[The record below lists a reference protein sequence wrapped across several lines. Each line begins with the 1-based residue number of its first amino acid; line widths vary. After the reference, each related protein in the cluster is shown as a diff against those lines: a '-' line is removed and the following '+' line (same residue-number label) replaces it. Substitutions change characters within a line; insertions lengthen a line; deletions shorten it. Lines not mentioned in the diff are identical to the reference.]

1 MSNELQQAVF
11 RYVHAGL
18 CTLPANRQ
26 VKYPCIKTWKQFQD
40 RLPTKIE
47 LEAWFSNSPDG
58 LCIIAGAVSGNLEI
72 IDFDLGGELFGSWC
86 EMVKTQEP
94 TLIDRLVV
102 ETTQSGGWHVM
113 YQCETDICGSMKL
126 AQRRVPVDAKDIY
139 LKKGREHVRISG
151 KEFAVCQDDGGKYVI
166 VTLIETRGQGGLFVC
181 TPTAGYELVQGELTC
196 LPVLTESQRQILLD
210 AAWALNE
217 YIPKPAPIPTGSDA
231 TVLRPGDEYNARGNM
246 AELLRSHGWE
256 LSHTSGDKQRWRRPG
271 KEIGW
276 SATLWPK
283 DNVFYVFSSNAA
295 PFKADKAYSPFMT
308 YTLLEH
314 NGDFKKAALELSKQ
328 GYGQKSEPVED
339 VDLSHLAGTDD
350 DDDETFIS
358 KIRWNGLRL
367 KTLAEMETDFQGL
380 NKPIINGLLREG
392 ETMNIIA
399 APKVGK
405 SWLVNSLSISL
416 ASGLDWLGFKTELG
430 RVLLIDNELHENT
443 LTYRYK
449 TVSEAMGLETRL
461 YNKNLIGIP
470 LRGYLKDLNELQGL
484 FAQFRPQLFK
494 VIIIDAFYRILP
506 EGMDENDNGAMAK
519 VYNTLD
525 KYANQL
531 KCAFILIHHTSK
543 GNQSLKSI
551 TDVGAGAGAQSR
563 AVDTHLTLRE
573 HEDEDTV
580 VMDAVARSWPPVK
593 SLVLRKNHPLFEI
606 DYDADPSELKGA
618 EKKRES
624 KKEPTV
630 EEFVDQCIATQD
642 PCIAGSVVE
651 QARQLFDFSEYKT
664 KALLDVALD
673 RQLALRIKVGSK
685 IKYVKNR
692 KGFNGDKWQLAAAV
706 MEHNPDMTTAEICQ
720 ISGASQ
726 RYVRMLK
733 SGNETEMEKIISE
746 SLPP

>member
-1 MSNELQQAVF
+1 MSNELQQTALL
-11 RYVHAGL
+11 YLQQGL
-18 CTLPANRQ
+18 CILPAKRQ
-26 VKYPCIKTWKQFQD
+26 KKHPAVGSWKQYQT
-40 RLPTKIE
+40 RLPTQTE
-47 LEAWFSNSPDG
+47 VHAWFSNAQDG
-58 LCIIAGAVSGNLEI
+58 LCIIAGKISGNLEI
-72 IDFDLGGELFGSWC
+72 IDFDNGGELFDAWYSQIPA
-86 EMVKTQEP
+86 E
-94 TLIDRLVV
+94 LANRLVI
-102 ETTQSGGWHVM
+102 EQSPSGGWHAI
-113 YQCETDICGSMKL
+113 YRCDCQISGSMKL
-126 AQRRVPVDAKDIY
+126 AERKTGEKV
-139 LKKGREHVRISG
+139 H
-151 KEFAVCQDDGGKYVI
+151 
-166 VTLIETRGQGGLFVC
+166 TLIETRGEGGLFLC
-181 TPTAGYELVQGELTC
+181 APTAGYELMHGELTNISI
-196 LPVLTESQRQILLD
+196 LTQDEREQLLE
-210 AAWALNE
+210 AAWGLNE
-217 YIPKPAPIPTGSDA
+217 YVPEPAPIPSSAVVSASG
-231 TVLRPGDEYNARGNM
+231 LRPGDDYNARGDVE
-246 AELLRSHGWE
+246 ALLRSHGWQYV
-256 LSHTSGDKQRWRRPG
+256 SADKINQKWRRPDKTWG
-271 KEIGW
+271 H
-276 SATLWPK
+276 SATLRHSGK
-283 DNVFYVFSSNAA
+283 VFYTFSTNCQ
-295 PFKADKAYSPFMT
+295 PFQSRTSYQPFGV
-308 YTLLEH
+308 YAVLEH
-314 NGDFKKAALELSKQ
+314 GGDFGKAAAELSKQ
-328 GYGQKSEPVED
+328 GYGQKSEPVQD

-380 NKPIINGLLREG
+380 NKPVINGLLREG

-416 ASGLDWLGFKTELG
+416 ASGLDWLGFKTNLG

-449 TVSEAMGLETRL
+449 TVSEAMGVETRL

-484 FAQFRPQLFK
+484 FVQFKPNLFK

-573 HEDEDTV
+573 HEDDDTV

-606 DYDADPSELKGA
+606 DYDADPGALKGA

-673 RQLALRIKVGSK
+673 RQLALRLKVGSK

-692 KGFNGDKWQLAAAV
+692 KGYNGDKWQLAAAV

-720 ISGASQ
+720 ISGASE